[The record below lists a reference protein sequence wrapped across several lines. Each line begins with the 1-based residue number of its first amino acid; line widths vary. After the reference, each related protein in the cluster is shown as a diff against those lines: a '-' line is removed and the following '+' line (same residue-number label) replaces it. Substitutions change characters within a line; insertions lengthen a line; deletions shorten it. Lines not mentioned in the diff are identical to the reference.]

1 MNDQRILEL
10 LWSRAESALDALAQR
25 FGTRLYRTAMNILN
39 DPQDAE
45 EAVNDT
51 YLALWNAIPPERPL
65 PLEGYVHRT
74 GRNIAL
80 KKLRF
85 LRAQKRSSQYDVS
98 LDELANALPGDS
110 LEDTLE
116 VRALG
121 RSIDRFLDGQNAT
134 NRMLFVRRYWFGD
147 GINELAAVMGMTE
160 SAVSVRLSRTRSQL
174 KHYLYKEG
182 FWNEP

>member
-1 MNDQRILEL
+1 MNDQHILEL

-25 FGTRLYRTAMNILN
+25 FGTRLYRTAMNVLN
-39 DPQDAE
+39 DPLDAE

-51 YLALWNAIPPERPL
+51 YLALWNAIPPERPM

-98 LDELANALPGDS
+98 LDELAGVLPGSD
-110 LEDTLE
+110 LEDTLDAK
-116 VRALG
+116 ALG
-121 RSIDRFLDGQNAT
+121 LAIDRFLDGQNAT
-134 NRMLFVRRYWFGD
+134 SRVLFVRRYWFGD
-147 GINELAAVMGMTE
+147 GVKELSLAMGMTE
-160 SAVSVRLSRTRSQL
+160 SAVSVRLSRVRGQL
-174 KHYLYKEG
+174 KHYLNKEG
-182 FWNEP
+182 FLNEP